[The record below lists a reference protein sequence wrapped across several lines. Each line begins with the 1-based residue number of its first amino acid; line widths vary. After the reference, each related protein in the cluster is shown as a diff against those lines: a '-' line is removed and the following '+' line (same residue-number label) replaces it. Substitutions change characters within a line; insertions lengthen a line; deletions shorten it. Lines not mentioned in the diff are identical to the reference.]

1 MVRNHK
7 VTLLKL
13 SAVLDENG
21 QECVDKLG
29 QKITEWQNT
38 GIAVL
43 AKISPVSG
51 RLYYEAARAG
61 EENTLLFK
69 INYSFLPKD
78 FNRIDYRLFYNGT
91 QYKIKQ
97 AADVDERHLEVQLR
111 GVSV

>member
-13 SAVLDENG
+13 TVVRDENG
-21 QECVDKLG
+21 QELIDKLG
-29 QKITEWQNT
+29 NKITEWQDT
-38 GIAVL
+38 GITPL

-78 FNRIDYRLFYNGT
+78 FNRIDYRLLYNGT

>member
-1 MVRNHK
+1 MVRNRK

-13 SAVLDENG
+13 SVVLDENG
-21 QECVDKLG
+21 RECVDKLG

-38 GIAVL
+38 GITPL

-51 RLYYEAARAG
+51 RLYYDAAKAG
-61 EENTLLFK
+61 EESTLLFK

-78 FNRIDYRLFYNGT
+78 FNKIDYRLLYNGT
-91 QYKIKQ
+91 QYKIKHV
-97 AADVDERHLEVQLR
+97 ADVEERHLEVQIR